1 MLKIKLSPRGKKH
14 QITYRIIVAPDRSKF
29 DGKYTDNIGFYNPHT
44 KEIKVDKDKLSAWIK
59 NGAKLTDGVGRLLE
73 PSKYPPKKKK
83 DRSKKEE
90 TKSEPKI
97 EPETEVK
104 TEETVK
110 TEPVTETQPVS
121 ETQTQAN

>member
-44 KEIKVDKDKLSAWIK
+44 KEIKVDKDKLSTWLK

-73 PSKYPPKKKK
+73 PDKFPPKKKK

-90 TKSEPKI
+90 TKAEPK
-97 EPETEVK
+97 TEVK
-104 TEETVK
+104 KEEISESQPEKVVLPEPSS
-110 TEPVTETQPVS
+110 EPVAETS
-121 ETQTQAN
+121 EK

>member
-44 KEIKVDKDKLSAWIK
+44 KEIKVDKDKLATWIK

-73 PSKYPPKKKK
+73 PDKYPAKKKK

-90 TKSEPKI
+90 TKTEPKI
-97 EPETEVK
+97 EVK
-104 TEETVK
+104 SEETVK
-110 TEPVTETQPVS
+110 TEETSPA
-121 ETQTQAN
+121 T

>member
-29 DGKYTDNIGFYNPHT
+29 DGKYIGFYNPHT
-44 KEIKVDKDKLSAWIK
+44 KEIKVDKAKLATWIE

-104 TEETVK
+104 SEETVK